1 MFVSN
6 IIKNKL
12 KFNLYFFR
20 SEKKSIAEE
29 VHSLSKLSSETLS
42 KEIEIEIISEIHI
55 LNFYKKVLSVEK
67 KKVYFEGIKM

>member
-42 KEIEIEIISEIHI
+42 KEIEIISEIHI
-55 LNFYKKVLSVEK
+55 LNFYKRFLSIEK
-67 KKVYFEGIKM
+67 KKRFF